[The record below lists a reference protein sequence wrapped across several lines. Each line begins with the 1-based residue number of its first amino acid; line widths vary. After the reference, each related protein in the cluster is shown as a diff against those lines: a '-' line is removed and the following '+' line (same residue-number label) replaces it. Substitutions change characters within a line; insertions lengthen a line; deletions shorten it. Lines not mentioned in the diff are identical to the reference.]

1 VTATDAIADPLP
13 TRLPPWPC
21 FSYSSECTSNI
32 SRLSSI
38 LLTASQTRSGRS
50 FAIWEPI
57 PTDFSITDAVAAV
70 AVTTHQHED
79 LAELDTGTP
88 VSLLSAIPVAPAA
101 QPITVTPAAQRT
113 TPTPTTLKAKDK
125 LRSKVKRSEARAS
138 IKASA
143 DPLRDPRPSRHQR
156 HIRTASPP
164 IKAQF
169 QLRKT
174 RIAATGFIGLRDGG
188 GRTYR
193 LTDFFGDKPKHKG
206 FRLVKSSGRRV
217 VLCSLFSTLSNIIF
231 SSTSRPIVDS
241 DGKVFAVYGG
251 TPNDD
256 GFMTNV
262 HDAAVHALEEAR
274 ASASLSYDR
283 LHHRRGNFAQIS
295 GGDSHGSGQFHPGAL
310 VNGVINT
317 AIFAALIAHPAFQR
331 LAGFAT
337 GTCAAPPSLPSLKDF
352 VQGCSPIGHRTSST
366 FTSTTCPSSTQS
378 TIISLVPS
386 TTASGR
392 RARSISVHGRVLWA
406 IEILQT
412 WCSDGAL

>member
-1 VTATDAIADPLP
+1 MPSLTPFLPGSPLGP
-13 TRLPPWPC
+13 A
-21 FSYSSECTSNI
+21 F
-32 SRLSSI
+32 
-38 LLTASQTRSGRS
+38 LTLRSTRSGRS

-88 VSLLSAIPVAPAA
+88 ASLLSAIPVVPAA
-101 QPITVTPAAQRT
+101 QPITMTLAAQRT

-125 LRSKVKRSEARAS
+125 LRSKVKHREARAS

-206 FRLVKSSGRRV
+206 FRLVKSSG
-217 VLCSLFSTLSNIIF
+217 
-231 SSTSRPIVDS
+231 
-241 DGKVFAVYGG
+241 
-251 TPNDD
+251 
-256 GFMTNV
+256 
-262 HDAAVHALEEAR
+262 
-274 ASASLSYDR
+274 
-283 LHHRRGNFAQIS
+283 
-295 GGDSHGSGQFHPGAL
+295 
-310 VNGVINT
+310 
-317 AIFAALIAHPAFQR
+317 
-331 LAGFAT
+331 
-337 GTCAAPPSLPSLKDF
+337 
-352 VQGCSPIGHRTSST
+352 
-366 FTSTTCPSSTQS
+366 
-378 TIISLVPS
+378 TIWV
-386 TTASGR
+386 TKFY
-392 RARSISVHGRVLWA
+392 
-406 IEILQT
+406 
-412 WCSDGAL
+412 